1 MHRQKTKFSHRVN
14 RVLTHRANRVAKA
27 LETRGIRATYE
38 LHDRVLSNRAS
49 RRRFADDAPQLDE
62 VQQRIVSQVEAEGF
76 STLPLGELFPD
87 GELWRDIEEQ
97 RDRFVET
104 TEAGLA
110 TGGESV
116 RVREGKEFVVRLHS
130 YGVTVGL
137 DDPWFRAASSRKILD
152 LANAYLRMWS
162 KLEYLDVWY
171 SVPQPASAERVSSQ
185 RWHRDYNDK
194 HLLKAFLYLVDV
206 DAERARD
213 RDLFPPRLARLADGA
228 ELQLRRLAGRAGRTD
243 ALRNQLSTSKA
254 HRARVIAFY
263 LPQYHPI
270 PENDAWWGEGFTD
283 WRNVVK
289 ARPRFRRHYQPHVPS
304 ELGLYDLRDPD
315 VRERQA
321 ALARDHGISAFCYFH
336 YWFVGRRLLGHPLD
350 QVLARRRPDLP
361 FCLCWANE
369 NWTRVWDGRNDQVL
383 IAQDYSEEDDRAHMR
398 WLAEGFRDER
408 DDPRELG
415 FDAAVEFQPDMT
427 RRPRSLRRGRGWD
440 LLRRLGISSQ
450 AFASNKVLEYA
461 EFVQTALA
469 KPTPAYVRF
478 PCVTPSWDNSPRRSE
493 GAWIVKGS
501 TPDLYE
507 QWLREAVLR
516 APEENPLVFVNAWNE
531 WAEGNHLEPCER
543 WGRAYLEATRRA
555 LAY

>member
-1 MHRQKTKFSHRVN
+1 M
-14 RVLTHRANRVAKA
+14 
-27 LETRGIRATYE
+27 
-38 LHDRVLSNRAS
+38 
-49 RRRFADDAPQLDE
+49 
-62 VQQRIVSQVEAEGF
+62 
-76 STLPLGELFPD
+76 
-87 GELWRDIEEQ
+87 
-97 RDRFVET
+97 
-104 TEAGLA
+104 
-110 TGGESV
+110 
-116 RVREGKEFVVRLHS
+116 
-130 YGVTVGL
+130 
-137 DDPWFRAASSRKILD
+137 
-152 LANAYLRMWS
+152 
-162 KLEYLDVWY
+162 
-171 SVPQPASAERVSSQ
+171 
-185 RWHRDYNDK
+185 
-194 HLLKAFLYLVDV
+194 
-206 DAERARD
+206 
-213 RDLFPPRLARLADGA
+213 
-228 ELQLRRLAGRAGRTD
+228 
-243 ALRNQLSTSKA
+243 
-254 HRARVIAFY
+254 IAFY

-398 WLAEGFRDER
+398 WLAEVFRDERYFRVDDKPLFLVYRARDLPDPGRTTQVWRQEARAHGAGELFLARVESFDDER